1 MSDFKQ
7 FLDKVLLP
15 IQGEPAAGQGEAGA
29 GQGEAAA
36 GQGAAAAAGASAAG
50 AASSTQITLPPPAQP
65 AAADPVPAAEVE
77 RRYVAVMNA
86 LFTDAL
92 ERNSAGVFTDIVAW
106 KLATVAYHFGPG
118 ATGDIVRKLGAH
130 LETIATAEKA
140 QQEADA
146 AKKEGRR
153 PN

>member
-15 IQGEPAAGQGEAGA
+15 LQGEAGA

-36 GQGAAAAAGASAAG
+36 GQGAAAAAGAATAG
-50 AASSTQITLPPPAQP
+50 AGSSQITLPPPAQP
-65 AAADPVPAAEVE
+65 AAADPVPAAELE

-92 ERNSAGVFTDIVAW
+92 ERNSPEVFTDIVAW
-106 KLATVAYHFGPG
+106 KLATVAYHFGPF

-130 LETIATAEKA
+130 LETIARAEKA